1 MRQKQHRG
9 KEGWNKKEGSINP
22 NCNAIWAKKMK
33 LFCTEELS
41 RLGYSQYTS
50 QEFSSVVHFG
60 KMGVWLTAK
69 EWYVKFGYIKPSVS
83 QMGKIINY

>member
-1 MRQKQHRG
+1 MVRQKQHRG
-9 KEGWNKKEGSINP
+9 KKDWNKKEGSINP

-50 QEFSSVVHFG
+50 QEFSQ
-60 KMGVWLTAK
+60 
-69 EWYVKFGYIKPSVS
+69 EYILGRCGS
-83 QMGKIINY
+83 G